1 MRRGPR
7 TKLTEETQASILKA
21 IELGTSEAGA
31 ARYAGIG
38 SRTLSRWK
46 AKGEIA
52 LSKKEADRTRLD
64 RLCAG
69 LWHALSRAH
78 ARNLVRHTGQA
89 REACFRG
96 TRHTRYRKDG
106 SIKSVTESPPDWR
119 ANAWWLKARYPE
131 EFSEAATVRHA
142 HEHRHRVE
150 ADEID
155 FEAEAER
162 ALRAAVAVLGRRR
175 VVRIVNEVSP
185 PVKKIAARVV
195 DKEAA

>member
-7 TKLTEETQASILKA
+7 TKLTEETQASILEA
-21 IELGTSEAGA
+21 IELGASEAGA
-31 ARYAGIG
+31 ARYAGVG
-38 SRTLSRWK
+38 PRTLSRWK

-52 LSKKEADRTRLD
+52 LAKKEADRTRLG

-69 LWHALSRAH
+69 LWQALSHAH

-96 TRHTRYRKDG
+96 TRHTRYRRDG
-106 SIKSVTESPPDWR
+106 SIKSVSESPPDWR
-119 ANAWWLKARYPE
+119 ANAWWLKTRYPE
-131 EFSEAATVRHA
+131 EFSETATVRHS
-142 HEHRHRVE
+142 HEHRHQIE
-150 ADEID
+150 PDEID

-175 VVRIVNEVSP
+175 VVKIVNEVSP
-185 PVKKIAARVV
+185 PLKKVGARVV
-195 DKEAA
+195 KEAA